1 METPRA
7 HPSQQPRQEDGE
19 KLGIQ
24 PSFHTLP
31 RQEPE
36 EDLLY
41 KAKFLLGKTL
51 RDLLIFILFFF
62 SSGSVVKS
70 CWVQTFW
77 LQLQSFPKDAGRAQ
91 PRSRGFS
98 RGGRR
103 VPFATWAWNDGG
115 ALFSPGGINGAFG
128 YHQAR

>member
-1 METPRA
+1 MEIPRA

-51 RDLLIFILFFF
+51 RDLLFFILFFF
-62 SSGSVVKS
+62 LWICGEILLGANVLAP
-70 CWVQTFW
+70 TAE
-77 LQLQSFPKDAGRAQ
+77 FP
-91 PRSRGFS
+91 
-98 RGGRR
+98 
-103 VPFATWAWNDGG
+103 
-115 ALFSPGGINGAFG
+115 
-128 YHQAR
+128 